1 MCATSNSTLSNHQRY
16 YYSLYAKSLTPLS
29 CNLGLPRIRYSF
41 PLHIQFVSLHHRS
54 CISSSVLSR
63 PRMSYHANATSV
75 IPIMPNTMRA
85 VHTTVVKSVILHH
98 SNLIFDRNS
107 SRTLYPDV
115 HSPVFPNMH
124 FRK

>member
-29 CNLGLPRIRYSF
+29 CNLGLPRIRYSLL
-41 PLHIQFVSLHHRS
+41 LHLQFVSLHHFS

-75 IPIMPNTMRA
+75 RPIMPNTMRA
-85 VHTTVVKSVILHH
+85 VYTTVVKSVILHH
-98 SNLIFDRNS
+98 SNQAFAHTPGKKHQLHQNLYLLI
-107 SRTLYPDV
+107 P
-115 HSPVFPNMH
+115 
-124 FRK
+124 RK